1 VILALDPVGWAHVA
15 KALAEHVRWARANG
29 VRVPEDVLRLA
40 DLASTSA
47 SGRQDT
53 SKSTGWAGLA
63 TTGPVEPSLLNYNE
77 AAAVLGMGRRSLE
90 RLVEAGS
97 LPRVRIGAAVRIRR
111 QDLDE
116 YVEALGGAS
125 EARSA

>member
-1 VILALDPVGWAHVA
+1 
-15 KALAEHVRWARANG
+15 
-29 VRVPEDVLRLA
+29 
-40 DLASTSA
+40 
-47 SGRQDT
+47 
-53 SKSTGWAGLA
+53 
-63 TTGPVEPSLLNYNE
+63 LLNYNE